1 LLSGAIGDRDYPRAA
16 RAARDEGIAVVRF
29 TVGADGR
36 ARDCRVATSSGHA
49 ELDAV
54 TCRLIEARFRYAP
67 ARDAAG
73 QPVAEER
80 GWRQRWWIEP

>member
-1 LLSGAIGDRDYPRAA
+1 M
-16 RAARDEGIAVVRF
+16 VRF
-29 TVGADGR
+29 TVGIDGR
-36 ARDCRVATSSGHA
+36 ARDCRVITSSGHA
-49 ELDAV
+49 VLDAT

-80 GWRQRWWIEP
+80 GWRQRWWIDP